1 MKKTFKVKVLVMLVI
16 VFLLSS
22 GLKSNLTNTI
32 EPALTPAQEFEQ
44 LQPFLNFVNLN
55 SINTNIRTNADNIG
69 LKEGVKV
76 AKLDVSGL
84 INLESLDYDYSNNVN
99 IINLPKTIKLYEYGS
114 NIK

>member
-1 MKKTFKVKVLVMLVI
+1 M
-16 VFLLSS
+16 
-22 GLKSNLTNTI
+22 
-32 EPALTPAQEFEQ
+32 
-44 LQPFLNFVNLN
+44 
-55 SINTNIRTNADNIG
+55 
-69 LKEGVKV
+69 KV